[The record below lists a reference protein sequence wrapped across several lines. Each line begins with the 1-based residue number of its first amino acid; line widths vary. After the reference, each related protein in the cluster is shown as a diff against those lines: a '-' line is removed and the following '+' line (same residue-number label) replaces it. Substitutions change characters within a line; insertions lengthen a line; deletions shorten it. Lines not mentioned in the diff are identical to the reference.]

1 MHKSIHSLWSV
12 EKWLHFED
20 FWEVLIVVVKYLP
33 QEFSIL
39 TLVVAF
45 FFSSISSIIYIL
57 PWKHVLFSLTNL
69 CNFIHTR
76 WFTTS
81 KEMVAIY
88 SRNSQCCSQENLVL
102 VSYEIHTIFGRY
114 LCLATQCA
122 RTILNERFLPK
133 PMTTTEWKE
142 TP

>member
-1 MHKSIHSLWSV
+1 MSCSIRDPS
-12 EKWLHFED
+12 
-20 FWEVLIVVVKYLP
+20 P

-122 RTILNERFLPK
+122 RTIWMKGSYLSQWLPQSERRPPK
-133 PMTTTEWKE
+133 ESKSRWIE
-142 TP
+142 ILLGGSH